1 MGMFTLFLFF
11 YFLTNN
17 LPDCLFITNICAA
30 LLHLL
35 ASWSI
40 FLLFLLSDWCVLV
53 CDPASARR
61 KAWQSMSLIQLG
73 AFVKK
78 RSSTSKV
85 WTMPMTSSCYQITT
99 SFTWRHLSRSPGGVQ
114 SKFTVGWAL
123 RQMTCDITQSS
134 RHDLYLFH
142 GEQVTRMGECSL
154 LTLTRAT

>member
-1 MGMFTLFLFF
+1 MGMFTLFLFI

-53 CDPASARR
+53 CDPASTRR
-61 KAWQSMSLIQLG
+61 KAWLSMSSIQLG
-73 AFVKK
+73 AFLKK
-78 RSSTSKV
+78 RYFTSKV

-114 SKFTVGWAL
+114 SKFTVGWVL

-134 RHDLYLFH
+134 HHDLYLFH
-142 GEQVTRMGECSL
+142 GEWVTRMGECSL